1 MNSANIKF
9 GIGLFATENAR
20 EGVQLAQR
28 AEALGFDRFWV
39 GDSHMIWRELYTML
53 GAIAATTTQ
62 IEIAPGV
69 THPQVRHLTVTTSA
83 MATLAEL
90 APGRAV
96 LGIGVGATGPEN
108 IGMKPIT
115 SEELGNALRVLS
127 QLLAGES
134 VEMNGRQ
141 VHCVFAGGAKIPIYL
156 GTRAPAVMR
165 LAAEFGDGIVYTGE
179 ISTLATTIA
188 TLKQCCAEMG
198 RPASEVKLVYRLPC
212 CIAASS
218 IEARNEVKGKIAR
231 TAMTHLG
238 RLHRMGKLTDAA
250 DRKAVERLWR
260 HYDTY
265 HHMGPEHSHL
275 VRDDWVERFALAG
288 TAEEVRQQVEKLL
301 QFDIGELTIIPFGE
315 SKESVITMFAEDVM
329 VKL

>member
-9 GIGLFATENAR
+9 GVGLFATENAR

-28 AEALGFDRFWV
+28 AEALGFHRFWV
-39 GDSHMIWRELYTML
+39 GDSHMIWREVYVML
-53 GAIAATTTQ
+53 GAIAATTKQ

-69 THPQVRHLTVTTSA
+69 THPQVRHLTVIASA

-115 SEELGNALRVLS
+115 SEAIADAMRILS
-127 QLLAGES
+127 KLLSGET
-134 VEMNGRQ
+134 VEMNGRK

-156 GTRAPAVMR
+156 GTRAPKVMR
-165 LAAEFGDGIVYTGE
+165 LAAELGDGIVYTGE
-179 ISTLATTIA
+179 VSTLATTVE
-188 TLKQCCAEMG
+188 TLKQYCAEVG
-198 RPASEVKLVYRLPC
+198 RPPTEVKVVYRLPC

-238 RLHRMGKLTDAA
+238 RLHRIGKLSVAA
-250 DRKAVERLWR
+250 DRQAVERLWE

-265 HHMGPEHSHL
+265 HHMGPEHAHL
-275 VRDDWVERFALAG
+275 VRDEWVERFAIAG
-288 TAEEVRQQVEKLL
+288 TPDEVRRQVQKLL
-301 QFDIGELTIIPFGE
+301 EFDIGELTIIPFGQ
-315 SKESVITMFAEDVM
+315 SKESVLETFAEGVIG
-329 VKL
+329 KL